1 MNSYDVDGMTGVHG
15 IKHRIWGRLV
25 AAPVA
30 LTAVAFFVCSPH
42 AEATPQFARR
52 HDLRCNACHV
62 IAPKLNAYGLAFA
75 ARGYRRAP
83 QPEGE
88 TVATHPFA
96 VWLTGSHEDQDPKGF
111 SETLFPKVEIISG
124 GPLGDYLSYF
134 VEWRTVSRGTR
145 SDGSIRDRS
154 GRFEDAFI
162 NWKVDE
168 RSSVTLGQYRALN
181 QVDVSRRLSISE
193 PALFST
199 SLPGESASD
208 KRIESLRAFSP
219 SGRSPGLTY
228 SYQSLQGESPSDG
241 LFHFVTVPFVGE
253 LSIPLTSKARDAA
266 SFELRGEPKGVL
278 LETFYRKGLNSIGL
292 HSFIGDDR
300 WLVTGVGTLNLDN
313 FYFTGGL
320 GVDDRRDG
328 SPRVRSSLELEYL
341 YTRDIDDLYRPGVG
355 FRVEHV
361 SNDGRDPA
369 YIPYFVLSGPNKDHT
384 FLLQIQYRA
393 QKDNEGFFIHFSMLF

>member
-1 MNSYDVDGMTGVHG
+1 MGSFHVSVERKWVRFAARMVIVGALAV
-15 IKHRIWGRLV
+15 V
-25 AAPVA
+25 AA
-30 LTAVAFFVCSPH
+30 SPD
-42 AEATPQFARR
+42 AQATPQFARAYNM
-52 HDLRCNACHV
+52 RCNACHV
-62 IAPKLNAYGLAFA
+62 IVPKLNAYGLAFA
-75 ARGYRRAP
+75 ARGYRLSP
-83 QPEGE
+83 QREE
-88 TVATHPFA
+88 KKVDTWPFA
-96 VWLTGSHEDQDPKGF
+96 LWLTASHENQDSKGF

-124 GPLGDYLSYF
+124 GPLGDDFSYF

-145 SDGSIRDRS
+145 SDGSIKDRS

-168 RSSVTLGQYRALN
+168 QSSLTLGQYRALN

-199 SLPGESASD
+199 SLPGESARD
-208 KRIESLRAFSP
+208 KRIEALRAFSP

-228 SYQSLQGESPSDG
+228 SFQSIQGESPSDG
-241 LFHFVTVPFVGE
+241 LFHFVTLPFVGE

-266 SFELRGEPKGVL
+266 SFELRGEPKGVF

-313 FYFTGGL
+313 FYFTGGI

-328 SPRVRSSLELEYL
+328 SPRVRSSLEMEYL
-341 YTRDIDDLYRPGVG
+341 YARDLDDLFRAGVG

-361 SNDGRDPA
+361 SNAGRDPA
-369 YIPYFVLSGPNKDHT
+369 YIPYFVLSGPNKHQT
-384 FLLQIQYRA
+384 VLLQIQYRA
-393 QKDNEGFFIHFSMLF
+393 QKDNEGFFIHLSVLF